1 MNLGR
6 ILIVTGVIILLVGLA
21 IVLFEEKLKWFGSM
35 PFDLNYKNKS
45 MHIFAPFGSMII
57 ISAVLT
63 IVLNLILKLFK

>member
-45 MHIFAPFGSMII
+45 
-57 ISAVLT
+57 
-63 IVLNLILKLFK
+63 